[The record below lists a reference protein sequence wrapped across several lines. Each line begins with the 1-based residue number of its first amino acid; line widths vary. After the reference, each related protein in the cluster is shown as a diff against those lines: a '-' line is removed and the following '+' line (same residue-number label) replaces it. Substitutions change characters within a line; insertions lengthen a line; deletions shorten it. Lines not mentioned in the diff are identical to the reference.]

1 MSLVALGAIA
11 LIGAAFDL
19 GVMPFA
25 LPTVRRQVD
34 ERWLHRYRGW
44 VYGLGFGVQLGLG
57 LVTIVIT
64 AAVYATFA
72 ASLLSGSAIT
82 GAAIGGTFGLA
93 RAATSLSVAGVT
105 RPDQL
110 PRLDARLRRMDRPS
124 RRIATTME
132 IAVAAGA
139 LAVGLFAW

>member
-1 MSLVALGAIA
+1 
-11 LIGAAFDL
+11 
-19 GVMPFA
+19 
-25 LPTVRRQVD
+25 
-34 ERWLHRYRGW
+34 
-44 VYGLGFGVQLGLG
+44 
-57 LVTIVIT
+57 
-64 AAVYATFA
+64 
-72 ASLLSGSAIT
+72 LLSGSAIT